1 MIVGVMGTAL
11 ISPLYAL
18 YKETWQLQTSE
29 ISLIYVM
36 YMAGALSGLLFFGR
50 MPDRVGFLPMMK
62 CGLAL
67 ALAGTFISM
76 IAGDTLI
83 LNIGRFIV
91 GVASSMLT
99 TSSSVGL
106 TKLSRAGSLQKVAM
120 MTGFLM
126 AFGFGLGPLVGGL
139 IGQWSA
145 NPLVLT
151 YVPTLLLGVLG
162 LIALFR
168 LKLPEEKP
176 SRKRKRLNLQDVLP
190 KLTWPQ
196 EPGQSAAF
204 ILTCC
209 LPFLA
214 FGVFGLYAS
223 MAPLFLD
230 QLIPWHG
237 PAVSGTAIALILFA
251 SAGIQIIAGRLPTQW
266 CGVAGLLSL
275 AICNTLLT
283 LNLATGSAILFT
295 LGVVFTAMGHGMC
308 MLAGMSMINRL
319 ATAGNRSGLMA
330 TYLVIG
336 YFGSIVPMMGIG
348 WIADYW
354 GIDAAVRLFCAA
366 VITIAIP
373 VAVLYF
379 RNSIIRQ
386 RELKREESQK

>member
-18 YKETWQLQTSE
+18 YKETWQLHTSD

-36 YMAGALSGLLFFGR
+36 YMGGALSGLLFLGR
-50 MPDRVGFLPMMK
+50 LPDRVGFLPMMQ

-76 IAGDTLI
+76 IAWDTVS
-83 LNIGRFIV
+83 LNIGRVIV

-106 TKLSRAGSLQKVAM
+106 SRLSRAGSLQRVAM

-126 AFGFGLGPLVGGL
+126 AFGFGLGPLVGGI

-145 NPLVLT
+145 KPLVLT

-162 LIALFR
+162 LVALFR
-168 LKLPEEKP
+168 LKLPAEKT
-176 SRKRKRLNLQDVLP
+176 SKKRTRLGLADVLP

-196 EPGQSAAF
+196 EPGVSAAF
-204 ILTCC
+204 ILTCS

-230 QLIPWHG
+230 QLVPWHG

-251 SAGIQIIAGRLPTQW
+251 SAGIQIIAGRLPTHW
-266 CGVAGLLSL
+266 CGVGGLISL
-275 AICNTLLT
+275 AISNALLM
-283 LNLATGSAILFT
+283 LNLASGSPILFT
-295 LGVVFTAMGHGMC
+295 LGVLFTAMGHGMC

-319 ATAGNRSGLMA
+319 SSAGNRSGLMA

-354 GIDAAVRLFCAA
+354 GINVAVRIFCTGVIIIA
-366 VITIAIP
+366 VPIAVVFYRNQHIRP
-373 VAVLYF
+373 AV
-379 RNSIIRQ
+379 
-386 RELKREESQK
+386 EAV